1 MQLTRGINFM
11 TNIDH
16 QAKEELLM
24 AKKKLGTE
32 TFNEHFA
39 KYSEFLA

>member
-1 MQLTRGINFM
+1 M

-24 AKKKLGTE
+24 AKKELGTE

-39 KYSEFLA
+39 KYSEVLA